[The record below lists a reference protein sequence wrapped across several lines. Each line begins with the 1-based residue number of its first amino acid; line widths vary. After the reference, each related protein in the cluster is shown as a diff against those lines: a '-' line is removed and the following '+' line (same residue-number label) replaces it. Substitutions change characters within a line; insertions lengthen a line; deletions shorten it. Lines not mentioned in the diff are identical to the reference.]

1 MRISNRWLLLKM
13 ERNLGS
19 ENKDTPVLYLLDL
32 VISLIPQTQVV
43 VTNLQ
48 KIKEVYPK
56 YLLIGDNVVRI
67 MRY

>member
-1 MRISNRWLLLKM
+1 MRISNRWLLLQM

-32 VISLIPQTQVV
+32 VTSLIPQTQVV

>member
-1 MRISNRWLLLKM
+1 M

-19 ENKDTPVLYLLDL
+19 ENKGTPVLYLLDL
-32 VISLIPQTQVV
+32 VTSLIPQTQVV

>member
-32 VISLIPQTQVV
+32 VTSLIPQTQVV

>member
-1 MRISNRWLLLKM
+1 MRISNRWLLLQM

-32 VISLIPQTQVV
+32 VTSLIPQTQVV

-48 KIKEVYPK
+48 KITEVYPK

>member
-1 MRISNRWLLLKM
+1 MRISNRWLLLQM

-32 VISLIPQTQVV
+32 VTSLISQTQVV

>member
-1 MRISNRWLLLKM
+1 M

-32 VISLIPQTQVV
+32 VTSLIPQTQVV

-67 MRY
+67 VRY

>member
-1 MRISNRWLLLKM
+1 M

-32 VISLIPQTQVV
+32 VTSLIPQTQVV

-48 KIKEVYPK
+48 KITEVYPK

>member
-1 MRISNRWLLLKM
+1 M

>member
-1 MRISNRWLLLKM
+1 M

-19 ENKDTPVLYLLDL
+19 ENKDTPVLHLLDL
-32 VISLIPQTQVV
+32 VTSLIPQTQVV

>member
-1 MRISNRWLLLKM
+1 M

-32 VISLIPQTQVV
+32 VTSLISQTQVV

>member
-1 MRISNRWLLLKM
+1 MRISNRWLLLQM